1 MTNKTIYFI
10 GIKGTGMAALA
21 RICHNL
27 GYHVY
32 GSDLTEHFFTE
43 DPLRELGIEILPFS
57 KDNIPNN
64 ATIIRGNA
72 FKDDHVEVAA
82 ALKNPTIKLYSY
94 HEFLGLL
101 MKEYRSIAVSGSHG
115 KTTTT
120 TLLNDMMSYSQSTGY
135 LIGDGQGELDE
146 KDQYFLVEAC
156 EFRRHFLAYHPEVA
170 IMTNFE
176 IDHVDYFKDEQDY
189 LSAFEAFS
197 ENVKELTIVWGDDP
211 HLSQMNLSGAV
222 MTYGLSK
229 GNDLYAI
236 NIDRRVDRSIFD
248 VYYQGEKFHHFNIP
262 LVGDHM
268 ILNAL
273 AVIGVGIH
281 EGINPHLIEAGL
293 QNFKGAKRR
302 FVIEEGQ
309 HNVYI
314 DDYAHH
320 PTEIDVTLKAV
331 KQRYPDRRIVAI
343 FKPHR
348 TGRVHY
354 FVDEFAK
361 SLSQADEV
369 FLCPFT
375 SIDDHDDGVDIEI
388 DYLQARIEGSY
399 IIDEDQASIET
410 LASFG
415 PAVYVFMS
423 SKDIYNIAEE
433 LKHFFND

>member
-43 DPLRELGIEILPFS
+43 DPLRELGIQILPFS

-64 ATIIRGNA
+64 ATVIRGNA

-176 IDHVDYFKDEQDY
+176 IDHVDYFKDEKDY

-222 MTYGLSK
+222 MT
-229 GNDLYAI
+229 
-236 NIDRRVDRSIFD
+236 
-248 VYYQGEKFHHFNIP
+248 
-262 LVGDHM
+262 
-268 ILNAL
+268 
-273 AVIGVGIH
+273 
-281 EGINPHLIEAGL
+281 
-293 QNFKGAKRR
+293 
-302 FVIEEGQ
+302 
-309 HNVYI
+309 
-314 DDYAHH
+314 
-320 PTEIDVTLKAV
+320 
-331 KQRYPDRRIVAI
+331 
-343 FKPHR
+343 
-348 TGRVHY
+348 
-354 FVDEFAK
+354 
-361 SLSQADEV
+361 
-369 FLCPFT
+369 
-375 SIDDHDDGVDIEI
+375 
-388 DYLQARIEGSY
+388 
-399 IIDEDQASIET
+399 
-410 LASFG
+410 
-415 PAVYVFMS
+415 
-423 SKDIYNIAEE
+423 
-433 LKHFFND
+433 